1 MVGKPVKKSVE
12 CWIIRRMVDAE
23 DAVLLL
29 HVAASPDIPTGFWQ
43 PVTGGIKEGETSREA
58 CVREVYEETSLRIRV
73 EAQFYD
79 AIFWKIASN
88 PRRYGIANLL
98 GFWPPLQVRANASPE
113 EHDDWKWVPVS
124 AVEAELY
131 WESNRRTWAAV
142 RDYLRP

>member
-73 EAQFYD
+73 EDIHQIPGQWEFELPHQVIRKDLYWVETYEPALR
-79 AIFWKIASN
+79 IA
-88 PRRYGIANLL
+88 
-98 GFWPPLQVRANASPE
+98 PE